1 MTLLTLVP
9 ARSGSKGLPDKNI
22 KPLCGKPLLGWTI
35 EAAMESGVPM
45 RLVVSTDSAEYAEVA
60 RRFGAEVPFLRPEEL
75 AADTTGT
82 LEVLWHLVDWYAT
95 RGEVFDAICIL
106 QPTSPFRTSLD
117 IKEAWNLFVSRDAS
131 SVVSV
136 CEIEHSPLWANT
148 IDETLSL
155 DGFLREEVKGK
166 RRQELPTHY
175 RLNGAIYLAKTGL
188 LRERESFYGPGSL
201 AHIMPQE
208 RSLDIDTGLDFEI
221 AEVLSRK
228 PGKGAQ

>member
-9 ARSGSKGLPDKNI
+9 ARSGSKGLPGKNI

-35 EAAMESGVPM
+35 EAALESGVPM
-45 RLVVSTDSAEYAEVA
+45 RLVVSTDSAAYAEVG

-82 LEVLWHLVDWYAT
+82 LDVLWHLVDWYAT

-136 CEIEHSPLWANT
+136 CEMDHSPLWANT

-155 DGFLREEVKGK
+155 DGFLREEIKGK

-175 RLNGAIYLAKTGL
+175 RLNGAIYLAKTEL
-188 LRERESFYGPGSL
+188 LRERESFFGPGSL
-201 AHIMPQE
+201 AHIMPRE

-221 AEVLSRK
+221 AEVLGGK